1 MLVWAAVSVKRLAGS
16 EYVAALAWLVIGGS
30 DVALHGLLFALRKP
44 TLYLPAG
51 ACNPKAHCMITQS
64 TLKPGQRG
72 TKQLADLYG
81 DRLVCVRYRYD
92 PRAGKR
98 YKTVEL
104 IVEEGHWSPPSN
116 RKPGQPVYVRVG
128 YGEER
133 LRERVKAAGARWD
146 ARRKLWKLPY
156 VEVAA
161 LGLETRIVEPGGS

>member
-1 MLVWAAVSVKRLAGS
+1 
-16 EYVAALAWLVIGGS
+16 
-30 DVALHGLLFALRKP
+30 
-44 TLYLPAG
+44 
-51 ACNPKAHCMITQS
+51 MITQS

-72 TKQLADLYG
+72 TRQLVDLYG

-104 IVEEGHWSPPSN
+104 IVEEGQWWPPSN

-133 LRERVKAAGARWD
+133 LRERVKAAEAHWD

-161 LGLETRIVEPGGS
+161 LGLEARIVEPGGS